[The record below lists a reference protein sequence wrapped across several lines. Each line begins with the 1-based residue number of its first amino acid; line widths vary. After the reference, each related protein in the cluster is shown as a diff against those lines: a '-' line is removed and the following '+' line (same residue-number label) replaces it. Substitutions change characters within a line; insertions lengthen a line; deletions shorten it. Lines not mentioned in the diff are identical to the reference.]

1 MFSHLGLEDIFCS
14 ITWNAKFG
22 CSCDPLFLGVF
33 VFLGVVLGLVFC
45 CFYLCGVF
53 FFGWFGLGWVF
64 KNAFWS
70 LK

>member
-33 VFLGVVLGLVFC
+33 VFLGVVLGL
-45 CFYLCGVF
+45 F
-53 FFGWFGLGWVF
+53 FLLFLFMWGFFLWLVWFGLGF
-64 KNAFWS
+64 
-70 LK
+70 